1 MSWDSLFSLT
11 NAVAMLGWL
20 ALAILPRK
28 PLTLSAVLYLGVGLL
43 CLAYATLFVL
53 SVGQWIDP
61 VRVAGTAEPD
71 LLDYSIAGLRPWFM
85 SDGGIV
91 IGWTH
96 SLAFDLFVGLWI
108 ARDAD
113 AKGVGRLGQLPF
125 LFVTL
130 MAGPIGLL
138 SWLLFRE
145 IRSRRLSQVD
155 G

>member
-43 CLAYATLFVL
+43 CLAYASLFVL

-61 VRVAGTAEPD
+61 VRVAGTAAPD
-71 LLDYSIAGLRPWFM
+71 LLDYSIAGLRPLFM

-91 IGWTH
+91 IGWTII
-96 SLAFDLFVGLWI
+96 STSTCSSACG
-108 ARDAD
+108 
-113 AKGVGRLGQLPF
+113 
-125 LFVTL
+125 
-130 MAGPIGLL
+130 
-138 SWLLFRE
+138 
-145 IRSRRLSQVD
+145 SRATPTPRGS
-155 G
+155 GG